1 MDMEHEKRLTAVEE
15 RSKSNTHRLDKLEE
29 QTEAIN
35 NLATSVAVMTEKV
48 SSTGDKVDVLVDD
61 VQELKSKPAKRWEG
75 LADKA
80 IWAFAAAVI
89 AYILAH
95 LGL

>member
-1 MDMEHEKRLTAVEE
+1 MDLEHERRLAAVEA
-15 RSKSNTHRLDKLEE
+15 RASSNTHRLDKVEE

-35 NLATSVAVMTEKV
+35 KLATSVAVMTERV

-61 VQELKSKPAKRWEG
+61 VQSLKGKPAKRWES
-75 LADKA
+75 LVEKA
-80 IWAFAAAVI
+80 LWAVAAAVI
-89 AYILAH
+89 TFLLSR

>member
-1 MDMEHEKRLTAVEE
+1 MDLEHERRLADVEA
-15 RSKSNTHRLDKLEE
+15 RARSNTRRLDKVEE

-35 NLATSVAVMTEKV
+35 NLAASMAAMTERV
-48 SSTGDKVDVLVDD
+48 SNTGDKVDVLVDD
-61 VQELKSKPAKRWEG
+61 VQSLKDKPGKRWEN
-75 LADKA
+75 LVDKA
-80 IWAFAAAVI
+80 LWAFAAAVI

>member
-1 MDMEHEKRLTAVEE
+1 MDLEHERRLAAVEA
-15 RSKSNTHRLDKLEE
+15 RASSNTHRLDKVEE

-35 NLATSVAVMTEKV
+35 NLAASMAVMTERV
-48 SSTGDKVDVLVDD
+48 SNTGDKVDVLVDD
-61 VQELKSKPAKRWEG
+61 VQSLKGKPGKRWEN
-75 LADKA
+75 LVDKVL
-80 IWAFAAAVI
+80 WAFAAAVI